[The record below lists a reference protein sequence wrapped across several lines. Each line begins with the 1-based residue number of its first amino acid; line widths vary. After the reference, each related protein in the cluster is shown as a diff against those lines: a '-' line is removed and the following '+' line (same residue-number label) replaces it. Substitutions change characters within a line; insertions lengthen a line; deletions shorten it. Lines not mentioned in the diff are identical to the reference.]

1 MRQGTL
7 PIMQKYL
14 YFMNLKF
21 YCQLFSTFA
30 TEPTHN
36 RTSTVSN
43 KPVKNDGKQLFQ
55 ISTIQYQT

>member
-7 PIMQKYL
+7 PIVQKYL

-30 TEPTHN
+30 TEPTYN

-43 KPVKNDGKQLFQ
+43 KSVKNDGKQ
-55 ISTIQYQT
+55 